1 MLRDRVVAA
10 LEGAGAASV
19 IVVGPEVA
27 GGPVAAIAAGLG
39 SVRED
44 VVVVL
49 PGDLPFVTA
58 EAVGALRA
66 ALGDSRA
73 RASTAVAVDVTVA
86 VDEEG
91 RHQVLCAAWRSGAL
105 RRALREIGDPHGRPA
120 RDLLAAAGTVVRT
133 VPAVGGSTGRPSPWF
148 DCDTPAD
155 LDRAHSWAQDGG
167 HGP

>member
-1 MLRDRVVAA
+1 MGGRTLLDRVVTA
-10 LEGAGAASV
+10 LDGAGAASV

-27 GGPVAAIAAGLG
+27 GGPVAAIAGGLG

-44 VVVVL
+44 VVVVV

-66 ALGDSRA
+66 ALGGSRA
-73 RASTAVAVDVTVA
+73 HAAVA

-91 RHQVLCAAWRSGAL
+91 RDQVLCAAWRAGAL
-105 RRALREIGDPHGRPA
+105 RRALLELGDPHGRSV
-120 RDLLAAAGTVVRT
+120 RDLLAVAGTVVRT
-133 VPAVGGSTGRPSPWF
+133 APAVRGAASGPSPWF

-155 LDRAHSWAQDGG
+155 LDRARRWAQDGA